1 MNRPKVLIAEDESL
15 LRAELRDALT
25 ELWPESDI
33 CAEVDNGSD
42 ALIAL
47 QRYAPQILF
56 LDIQMPGPTGLEVA
70 RHASG
75 RAHVVFI
82 TAHHQHAVAAFE
94 RGAVDYVLK
103 PISLSRLALTVERL
117 KERLK
122 IAPAELGEL
131 LEWLKTSLPSAN
143 HYLKWVSVVR
153 GDEIRLITTDEICYF
168 RSAEKY
174 TAVVTADGEHLI
186 GTALKVLCE
195 QLDPAT
201 FVRVHRGVVVNLNA
215 IHSLHRDFRGRLEI
229 RLKQRPDILP
239 VSAAHAT
246 FFKQL

>member
-15 LRAELRDALT
+15 LRVELRDALT
-25 ELWPESDI
+25 ALWPEVDI
-33 CAEVDNGSD
+33 CAEVENGFE
-42 ALIAL
+42 ALNAL
-47 QRYAPQILF
+47 KLHEPQILL
-56 LDIQMPGPTGLEVA
+56 LDIQMPGLTGLEVA

-75 RAHVVFI
+75 RAHVAFI
-82 TAHHQHAVAAFE
+82 TAHDQHAVAAFE

-103 PISLSRLALTVERL
+103 PISLTRLAVTVDRL

-122 IAPAELGEL
+122 NAPADLGQL
-131 LEWLKTSLPSAN
+131 LQWLKTSVPSAN
-143 HYLKWVSVVR
+143 RYLRWISVAR
-153 GDEIRLITTDEICYF
+153 GEEIRLITTEEICYF

-174 TAVVTADGEHLI
+174 TAVVTAEGEHLI

-195 QLDPAT
+195 QLDPTT

-215 IHSLHRDFRGRLEI
+215 IRSLHRDFRGRLEI